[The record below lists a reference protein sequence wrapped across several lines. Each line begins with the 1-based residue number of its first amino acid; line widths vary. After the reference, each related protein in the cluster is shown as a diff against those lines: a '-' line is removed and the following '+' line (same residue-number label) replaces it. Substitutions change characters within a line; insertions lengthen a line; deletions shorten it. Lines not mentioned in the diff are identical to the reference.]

1 MISLLNILIL
11 SGCSQGWSVANLEL
25 TPQDTVTNTVFIEVM
40 GTDSV
45 LHYYHGRVYETSN
58 WCWVHHQY
66 EMSGK
71 PDTAR
76 SYRTAILD
84 DNAIVSINLK
94 WLAQGCVLVA
104 VLVYGY
110 WQIENRI
117 KSLENKVANA
127 NEQIGD
133 LLNKHIVEERTQRQE
148 LAEKVAFYEKELNL
162 NPFSWGK
169 RKKK

>member
-1 MISLLNILIL
+1 
-11 SGCSQGWSVANLEL
+11 
-25 TPQDTVTNTVFIEVM
+25 
-40 GTDSV
+40 
-45 LHYYHGRVYETSN
+45 
-58 WCWVHHQY
+58 
-66 EMSGK
+66 MSGK

-76 SYRTAILD
+76 SYRTTILD

-117 KSLENKVANA
+117 KSLEDKVANA
-127 NEQIGD
+127 DEQIGN
-133 LLNKHIVEERTQRQE
+133 LLDKHIVEERAQREE

-169 RKKK
+169 KKRK